1 MYELTPAEVKP
12 GATLSEVLEKR
23 VAKGTFS
30 RDPHQYRKEFLT
42 AVGEG
47 RTIAHEV
54 KSKGGRLLLVT
65 NHPIK
70 DGGWIATHE
79 DITERRQTELQRDAM
94 QQQEGRRAA
103 IESVISVF
111 RNHAETLLQSVARSA
126 SVMRS
131 TAGNLFNASD
141 QTSQRAGSA
150 VQTSNEAS
158 TNVKTAAIAADEL
171 STSIVEIAQRLN
183 LTNEVVRIAV
193 GRQIRI
199 LPHRPKARRR
209 SAMSPS
215 LFKISPHRQI
225 CSP

>member
-1 MYELTPAEVKP
+1 MYELTLADVKP

-103 IESVISVF
+103 IESAISVF

-141 QTSQRAGSA
+141 QTRNAREAQCRR
-150 VQTSNEAS
+150 QTRPRP
-158 TNVKTAAIAADEL
+158 
-171 STSIVEIAQRLN
+171 TS
-183 LTNEVVRIAV
+183 
-193 GRQIRI
+193 
-199 LPHRPKARRR
+199 RPRR
-209 SAMSPS
+209 SLPTNCQRPS
-215 LFKISPHRQI
+215 WKSHNV
-225 CSP
+225 ST